1 MSPANPLPEGKR
13 RRAALSPLAR
23 GYWRHFHRIRKA
35 IPWKSRASPGSWRQN
50 APPSSSRCAI
60 RCRSRSLMSRC
71 AYARMASQSLRK
83 SLRPAKPASKWR
95 PWSPSPWLR
104 SLCTTCLR
112 LLTRAS
118 KFARSF
124 WSARAGARAENT
136 GDTIVAPNKF
146 MADNVKLLLVDDNPM
161 VLGML
166 QQALSPLAHVTTA
179 TDAAD
184 ALLKAVDDAPDLLL
198 CDYRMP
204 GMDGRQL
211 VEKLKSRPAT
221 ANFSTL
227 LMASKADIAERL
239 SPQDAADDYLEKPF
253 YLKDAIRRV
262 KRMIDRIALEKMAKT
277 APSDGVVRGSLS
289 QMNVI
294 DLMQSL
300 EMGRKSCRLS
310 LSNEGDKCEV
320 FFVEG
325 QVKHATYGS
334 LVGDEAV
341 FKVLRWTGGSFQLD
355 FEGKTDKETTQLNT
369 QGLLMEGL
377 RLLDES
383 SRDGG
388 AESEPAAAP
397 AQTMQD
403 PFASAPPA
411 SASSAQTPSAPAVSS
426 PPSAPAHKH
435 RREEE
440 EDVLLDG

>member
-1 MSPANPLPEGKR
+1 
-13 RRAALSPLAR
+13 
-23 GYWRHFHRIRKA
+23 
-35 IPWKSRASPGSWRQN
+35 
-50 APPSSSRCAI
+50 
-60 RCRSRSLMSRC
+60 
-71 AYARMASQSLRK
+71 
-83 SLRPAKPASKWR
+83 
-95 PWSPSPWLR
+95 
-104 SLCTTCLR
+104 
-112 LLTRAS
+112 
-118 KFARSF
+118 
-124 WSARAGARAENT
+124 
-136 GDTIVAPNKF
+136 
-146 MADNVKLLLVDDNPM
+146 MADNLKLLLVDDNPM

-166 QQALSPLAHVTTA
+166 QQALSPLARVTTA

-184 ALLKAVDDAPDLLL
+184 ALLKAVDDVPDLLV

-221 ANFSTL
+221 ANFSTV
-227 LMASKADIAERL
+227 LMASKADISERL

-253 YLKDAIRRV
+253 FLKDATRRV

-277 APSDGVVRGSLS
+277 APSDGVVRGNLS

-300 EMGRKSCRLS
+300 EMGRKSCQLS

-320 FFVEG
+320 FFAEG

-341 FKVLRWTGGSFQLD
+341 FKVLRWTGGN
-355 FEGKTDKETTQLNT
+355 FELNFDGKTDKETTQLNT

-383 SRDGG
+383 TRDAGG
-388 AESEPAAAP
+388 DVEAEPPQAASGAAAAAP
-397 AQTMQD
+397 VG
-403 PFASAPPA
+403 SAAPA
-411 SASSAQTPSAPAVSS
+411 SRP
-426 PPSAPAHKH
+426 KD
-435 RREEE
+435 EE

>member
-1 MSPANPLPEGKR
+1 
-13 RRAALSPLAR
+13 
-23 GYWRHFHRIRKA
+23 
-35 IPWKSRASPGSWRQN
+35 
-50 APPSSSRCAI
+50 
-60 RCRSRSLMSRC
+60 
-71 AYARMASQSLRK
+71 
-83 SLRPAKPASKWR
+83 
-95 PWSPSPWLR
+95 
-104 SLCTTCLR
+104 
-112 LLTRAS
+112 
-118 KFARSF
+118 
-124 WSARAGARAENT
+124 
-136 GDTIVAPNKF
+136 
-146 MADNVKLLLVDDNPM
+146 MADTVKLLLVDDNPM

-166 QQALSPLAHVTTA
+166 QRAWAALATITTA

-184 ALLKAVDDAPDLLL
+184 ALLKAVDDVPDLLV

-221 ANFSTL
+221 ANFSTV
-227 LMASKADIAERL
+227 LMANKADIAERL

-253 YLKDAIRRV
+253 YLKDATRRV

-300 EMGRKSCRLS
+300 EMGRKSCQLS

-334 LVGDEAV
+334 LVGDQAV
-341 FKVLRWTGGSFQLD
+341 FKVLRWTGGNFQLD
-355 FEGKTDKETTQLNT
+355 FEGKTNKETTQLNT

-383 SRDGG
+383 QRDGG
-388 AESEPAAAP
+388 SEAEPPAAAEP
-397 AQTMQD
+397 APVPT
-403 PFASAPPA
+403 S
-411 SASSAQTPSAPAVSS
+411 TPSSGASRR
-426 PPSAPAHKH
+426 